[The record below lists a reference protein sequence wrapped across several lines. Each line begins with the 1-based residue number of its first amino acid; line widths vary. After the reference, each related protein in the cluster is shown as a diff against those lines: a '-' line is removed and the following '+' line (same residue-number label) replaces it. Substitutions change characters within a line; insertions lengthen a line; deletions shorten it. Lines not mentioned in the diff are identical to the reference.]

1 MHHPIRIRAL
11 RLGLAACLLAGALA
25 GLASAN
31 APTYETTILFTHDT
45 HDHFLPMPDEEG
57 GEYGGYTRL
66 ATLIQ
71 QERAAHPDALV
82 LDAGDFSMG
91 SLFQTIYATE
101 APELRALGAMG
112 YDATTLG
119 NHEFDYRAR
128 GLAEMLNAAVDSG
141 DPVPPI
147 VQANYKPP
155 EEDADTWAAWDRYGI
170 GDYLILERGGVRY
183 GIFGLM
189 GEEAD
194 SNAPMSGMEFEPA
207 ADAAERTV
215 ASLEEELLSRNAPYF
230 IICLSHSGT
239 DGRGKGEDYEL
250 AKRVDGIDVLLS
262 VADCGLKGVSGLSFV
277 LARRNILESSEGRA
291 RSVSLDLF
299 EGLRRQEAGI
309 ENSLPPQAVS
319 ALHAALDALDKEG
332 GSAVRET
339 SCRAAAE
346 KLAAGMIRLGFEPC
360 LEEDARSPHV
370 LSFLHPSDTFS
381 FEHLQCVLRAA
392 GWLIASAAIE
402 NRSVVSLSTLSGIDD
417 TEADRLLAVFHEYL
431 ESLCDCSTK

>member
-1 MHHPIRIRAL
+1 MKRQVNAC
-11 RLGLAACLLAGALA
+11 RLLTPGPVSIE
-25 GLASAN
+25 AS
-31 APTYETTILFTHDT
+31 
-45 HDHFLPMPDEEG
+45 
-57 GEYGGYTRL
+57 
-66 ATLIQ
+66 
-71 QERAAHPDALV
+71 V
-82 LDAGDFSMG
+82 L
-91 SLFQTIYATE
+91 E
-101 APELRALGAMG
+101 AMTCCP
-112 YDATTLG
+112 
-119 NHEFDYRAR
+119 
-128 GLAEMLNAAVDSG
+128 S
-141 DPVPPI
+141 P
-147 VQANYKPP
+147 
-155 EEDADTWAAWDRYGI
+155 
-170 GDYLILERGGVRY
+170 
-183 GIFGLM
+183 
-189 GEEAD
+189 
-194 SNAPMSGMEFEPA
+194 
-207 ADAAERTV
+207 ADAAFISMMEDVRSRLLRVAGMRPAEYAAVLMAGPCAFALEAALTTLIPEESRVLVVCNGARAEAACRMLARADIAFEKLETGFEQAAGAAEIAMLLDERPDITHV
-215 ASLEEELLSRNAPYF
+215 AVVHVDAVSGLRNDLGEIGRAVRAEGRTF
-230 IICLSHSGT
+230 I
-239 DGRGKGEDYEL
+239 
-250 AKRVDGIDVLLS
+250 VDAGVSFGATSIDAEALGIDVLLS

-319 ALHAALDALDKEG
+319 ALHAALDALDKEGLDKEG

>member
-1 MHHPIRIRAL
+1 MKRQVN
-11 RLGLAACLLAGALA
+11 ACRQLTPGPVSIE
-25 GLASAN
+25 AS
-31 APTYETTILFTHDT
+31 
-45 HDHFLPMPDEEG
+45 
-57 GEYGGYTRL
+57 
-66 ATLIQ
+66 
-71 QERAAHPDALV
+71 V
-82 LDAGDFSMG
+82 L
-91 SLFQTIYATE
+91 E
-101 APELRALGAMG
+101 AMTCCP
-112 YDATTLG
+112 
-119 NHEFDYRAR
+119 
-128 GLAEMLNAAVDSG
+128 S
-141 DPVPPI
+141 P
-147 VQANYKPP
+147 
-155 EEDADTWAAWDRYGI
+155 
-170 GDYLILERGGVRY
+170 
-183 GIFGLM
+183 
-189 GEEAD
+189 
-194 SNAPMSGMEFEPA
+194 
-207 ADAAERTV
+207 ADAAFISMMEDVRSRLLRV
-215 ASLEEELLSRNAPYF
+215 AGMRPAEYAAVLMAGPCAFALEAALTTLIPEESRVLVVSFGATS
-230 IICLSHSGT
+230 IDAEAL
-239 DGRGKGEDYEL
+239 
-250 AKRVDGIDVLLS
+250 GIDVLLS

-277 LARRNILESSEGRA
+277 LARRNILKSSEGRA

>member
-1 MHHPIRIRAL
+1 MKRQVNAC
-11 RLGLAACLLAGALA
+11 RLLTPGPVSIE
-25 GLASAN
+25 AS
-31 APTYETTILFTHDT
+31 
-45 HDHFLPMPDEEG
+45 
-57 GEYGGYTRL
+57 
-66 ATLIQ
+66 
-71 QERAAHPDALV
+71 V
-82 LDAGDFSMG
+82 L
-91 SLFQTIYATE
+91 E
-101 APELRALGAMG
+101 AMTCCP
-112 YDATTLG
+112 
-119 NHEFDYRAR
+119 
-128 GLAEMLNAAVDSG
+128 S
-141 DPVPPI
+141 P
-147 VQANYKPP
+147 
-155 EEDADTWAAWDRYGI
+155 
-170 GDYLILERGGVRY
+170 
-183 GIFGLM
+183 
-189 GEEAD
+189 
-194 SNAPMSGMEFEPA
+194 
-207 ADAAERTV
+207 ADAAFISMMEDVRSRLLRVAGMRPAEYAAVLMAGPCAFALEAALTTLIPEESRVLVVCNGARAEAACRMLARADIAFEKLETGFEQAAGAAEIAMLLDERPDITHV
-215 ASLEEELLSRNAPYF
+215 AVVHVDAVSGLRNDLGEIGRAVRAEGRTF
-230 IICLSHSGT
+230 I
-239 DGRGKGEDYEL
+239 
-250 AKRVDGIDVLLS
+250 VD
-262 VADCGLKGVSGLSFV
+262 AGVSGLSFV

>member
-1 MHHPIRIRAL
+1 MKRQANACRLLTPGPVSIEASVLEAMTCCPSPADAAFISMMEDVRRRLLRVAGMRPAEYAAVLTAGPGAFALEAALTTLIPEESRVLAVCNGARAE
-11 RLGLAACLLAGALA
+11 AACRMLARADIAFEKL
-25 GLASAN
+25 
-31 APTYETTILFTHDT
+31 ET
-45 HDHFLPMPDEEG
+45 G
-57 GEYGGYTRL
+57 
-66 ATLIQ
+66 
-71 QERAAHPDALV
+71 
-82 LDAGDFSMG
+82 
-91 SLFQTIYATE
+91 
-101 APELRALGAMG
+101 
-112 YDATTLG
+112 
-119 NHEFDYRAR
+119 
-128 GLAEMLNAAVDSG
+128 
-141 DPVPPI
+141 
-147 VQANYKPP
+147 
-155 EEDADTWAAWDRYGI
+155 
-170 GDYLILERGGVRY
+170 
-183 GIFGLM
+183 
-189 GEEAD
+189 
-194 SNAPMSGMEFEPA
+194 FEQA
-207 ADAAERTV
+207 ADATEIAMLLDERPDITHVAVVHVDAVSGLRNDLGEIGRAVRAAGRTFIVDAGVSFGAASIDAE
-215 ASLEEELLSRNAPYF
+215 AL
-230 IICLSHSGT
+230 
-239 DGRGKGEDYEL
+239 
-250 AKRVDGIDVLLS
+250 GIDVLLS

-417 TEADRLLAVFHEYL
+417 TEADRLLSVFHEYL
-431 ESLCDCSTK
+431 EEALQKPPCQAGWNKNVLFGFS

>member
-1 MHHPIRIRAL
+1 MKRQVNAC
-11 RLGLAACLLAGALA
+11 RLLTPGPVSIE
-25 GLASAN
+25 AS
-31 APTYETTILFTHDT
+31 
-45 HDHFLPMPDEEG
+45 
-57 GEYGGYTRL
+57 
-66 ATLIQ
+66 
-71 QERAAHPDALV
+71 V
-82 LDAGDFSMG
+82 L
-91 SLFQTIYATE
+91 E
-101 APELRALGAMG
+101 AMTCCP
-112 YDATTLG
+112 
-119 NHEFDYRAR
+119 
-128 GLAEMLNAAVDSG
+128 S
-141 DPVPPI
+141 P
-147 VQANYKPP
+147 
-155 EEDADTWAAWDRYGI
+155 
-170 GDYLILERGGVRY
+170 
-183 GIFGLM
+183 
-189 GEEAD
+189 
-194 SNAPMSGMEFEPA
+194 
-207 ADAAERTV
+207 ADAAFISMMEDVRSRLLRVAGMRPAEYAAVLMAGPCAFALEAALTTLIPEESRVLVVCNGARAEAACRMLARADIAFEKLETGFEQAAGAAEIAMLLDERPDITHV
-215 ASLEEELLSRNAPYF
+215 AVVHVDAVSGLRNDLGEIGRAVRAEGRTF
-230 IICLSHSGT
+230 I
-239 DGRGKGEDYEL
+239 
-250 AKRVDGIDVLLS
+250 VDAGVSFGATSIDAEALGIDVLLS

-332 GSAVRET
+332 LDKEGGSAVRET

-346 KLAAGMIRLGFEPC
+346 KLTAGMIRLGFEPC

-417 TEADRLLAVFHEYL
+417 TEAGRLLAVFHEYL

>member
-1 MHHPIRIRAL
+1 M
-11 RLGLAACLLAGALA
+11 
-25 GLASAN
+25 
-31 APTYETTILFTHDT
+31 
-45 HDHFLPMPDEEG
+45 
-57 GEYGGYTRL
+57 
-66 ATLIQ
+66 
-71 QERAAHPDALV
+71 
-82 LDAGDFSMG
+82 
-91 SLFQTIYATE
+91 QTIVQGTFEELPQVNACRLLTPGPVSIE
-101 APELRALGAMG
+101 ASVLEAM
-112 YDATTLG
+112 TCCP
-119 NHEFDYRAR
+119 
-128 GLAEMLNAAVDSG
+128 S
-141 DPVPPI
+141 P
-147 VQANYKPP
+147 
-155 EEDADTWAAWDRYGI
+155 
-170 GDYLILERGGVRY
+170 
-183 GIFGLM
+183 
-189 GEEAD
+189 
-194 SNAPMSGMEFEPA
+194 
-207 ADAAERTV
+207 ADAAFISIMEDVRSRLLRVAGMRPAEYAAVLMAGPCAFALEAALTTLIPEESRVLVVCNGARAEAACRMLARADIAFEKLETGFEQAAGAAEIAMLLDERPDITHV
-215 ASLEEELLSRNAPYF
+215 AVVHVDAVSGLRNDLGEIGRAVRAASRTF
-230 IICLSHSGT
+230 I
-239 DGRGKGEDYEL
+239 
-250 AKRVDGIDVLLS
+250 VDAGVSFGATSIDAEALGIDVLLS

>member
-1 MHHPIRIRAL
+1 MITS
-11 RLGLAACLLAGALA
+11 
-25 GLASAN
+25 ASN
-31 APTYETTILFTHDT
+31 P
-45 HDHFLPMPDEEG
+45 
-57 GEYGGYTRL
+57 
-66 ATLIQ
+66 
-71 QERAAHPDALV
+71 
-82 LDAGDFSMG
+82 
-91 SLFQTIYATE
+91 
-101 APELRALGAMG
+101 
-112 YDATTLG
+112 
-119 NHEFDYRAR
+119 
-128 GLAEMLNAAVDSG
+128 AV
-141 DPVPPI
+141 
-147 VQANYKPP
+147 
-155 EEDADTWAAWDRYGI
+155 
-170 GDYLILERGGVRY
+170 
-183 GIFGLM
+183 
-189 GEEAD
+189 
-194 SNAPMSGMEFEPA
+194 
-207 ADAAERTV
+207 
-215 ASLEEELLSRNAPYF
+215 
-230 IICLSHSGT
+230 
-239 DGRGKGEDYEL
+239 
-250 AKRVDGIDVLLS
+250 
-262 VADCGLKGVSGLSFV
+262 
-277 LARRNILESSEGRA
+277 ARRNILESSEGRA

-339 SCRAAAE
+339 FCRAAVE

>member
-1 MHHPIRIRAL
+1 MKRQVNAC
-11 RLGLAACLLAGALA
+11 RLLTPGPVSIE
-25 GLASAN
+25 AS
-31 APTYETTILFTHDT
+31 
-45 HDHFLPMPDEEG
+45 
-57 GEYGGYTRL
+57 
-66 ATLIQ
+66 
-71 QERAAHPDALV
+71 V
-82 LDAGDFSMG
+82 L
-91 SLFQTIYATE
+91 E
-101 APELRALGAMG
+101 AMTCCP
-112 YDATTLG
+112 
-119 NHEFDYRAR
+119 
-128 GLAEMLNAAVDSG
+128 S
-141 DPVPPI
+141 P
-147 VQANYKPP
+147 
-155 EEDADTWAAWDRYGI
+155 
-170 GDYLILERGGVRY
+170 
-183 GIFGLM
+183 
-189 GEEAD
+189 
-194 SNAPMSGMEFEPA
+194 
-207 ADAAERTV
+207 ADAAFISMMEDVRSRLLRVAGMRPAEYAAVLMAGPCAFALEAALTTLIPEESRVLVVCNGARAEAACRMLARADIAFEKLETGFEQAAGAAEIAMLLDERPDITHV
-215 ASLEEELLSRNAPYF
+215 AVVHVDAVSGLRNDLGEIGRAVRAAGRTF
-230 IICLSHSGT
+230 I
-239 DGRGKGEDYEL
+239 
-250 AKRVDGIDVLLS
+250 VDAGVSFGATSIDAEALGIDVLLS

-339 SCRAAAE
+339 FCRAATE

-392 GWLIASAAIE
+392 GWLIAPAAIE

>member
-1 MHHPIRIRAL
+1 MKRQVNAC
-11 RLGLAACLLAGALA
+11 RLLTPGPVSIE
-25 GLASAN
+25 AS
-31 APTYETTILFTHDT
+31 
-45 HDHFLPMPDEEG
+45 
-57 GEYGGYTRL
+57 
-66 ATLIQ
+66 
-71 QERAAHPDALV
+71 V
-82 LDAGDFSMG
+82 L
-91 SLFQTIYATE
+91 E
-101 APELRALGAMG
+101 AMTCCP
-112 YDATTLG
+112 
-119 NHEFDYRAR
+119 
-128 GLAEMLNAAVDSG
+128 S
-141 DPVPPI
+141 P
-147 VQANYKPP
+147 
-155 EEDADTWAAWDRYGI
+155 
-170 GDYLILERGGVRY
+170 
-183 GIFGLM
+183 
-189 GEEAD
+189 
-194 SNAPMSGMEFEPA
+194 
-207 ADAAERTV
+207 ADAAFISMMEDVRSRLLRVAGMRPAEYAAVLMAGPCAFALEAALTTLIPEESRVLVVCNGARAEAACRMLARADIAFEKLETGFEQAAGAAEIAMLLDERPDITHV
-215 ASLEEELLSRNAPYF
+215 AVVHVDAVSGLRNDLGEIGRAVRAEGRTF
-230 IICLSHSGT
+230 I
-239 DGRGKGEDYEL
+239 
-250 AKRVDGIDVLLS
+250 VDAGVSFGATSIDAEALGIDVLLS

-319 ALHAALDALDKEG
+319 ALHAALDALDKEGLDKEG

-417 TEADRLLAVFHEYL
+417 TEAGRLLAVFHEYL

>member
-1 MHHPIRIRAL
+1 MKRQVN
-11 RLGLAACLLAGALA
+11 ACRQLTPGPVSIE
-25 GLASAN
+25 AS
-31 APTYETTILFTHDT
+31 
-45 HDHFLPMPDEEG
+45 
-57 GEYGGYTRL
+57 
-66 ATLIQ
+66 
-71 QERAAHPDALV
+71 V
-82 LDAGDFSMG
+82 L
-91 SLFQTIYATE
+91 E
-101 APELRALGAMG
+101 AMTCCP
-112 YDATTLG
+112 
-119 NHEFDYRAR
+119 
-128 GLAEMLNAAVDSG
+128 S
-141 DPVPPI
+141 P
-147 VQANYKPP
+147 
-155 EEDADTWAAWDRYGI
+155 
-170 GDYLILERGGVRY
+170 
-183 GIFGLM
+183 
-189 GEEAD
+189 
-194 SNAPMSGMEFEPA
+194 
-207 ADAAERTV
+207 ADAAFISMMEDVRSRLLRVAGMRPAEYAAVLMAGPCAFALEAALTTLIPEESRVLVVCNGAVSGLRNDLGEIGRAVRAAGRT
-215 ASLEEELLSRNAPYF
+215 F
-230 IICLSHSGT
+230 I
-239 DGRGKGEDYEL
+239 
-250 AKRVDGIDVLLS
+250 VDAGVSFGATSIDAEALGIDVLLS

>member
-1 MHHPIRIRAL
+1 VNDAPTIPLDAQPLPQDWEQQVLAEWMAVTAVTQGESYAPADRNESCTL
-11 RLGLAACLLAGALA
+11 RLEKAEITGTVTVSFIRETYVSPQIQSAAETRTGELNAGAVTGWDGEKSQGWNLTCLSEDGRSRWIISMMEDVRSRLLRVAGMRPAEYAAVLMAGPCAFALEAALTTLIPEESRVLVVCNGARAEAACRMLARADIAFEKLETGFEQAAGAAEIAML
-25 GLASAN
+25 LDER
-31 APTYETTILFTHDT
+31 PDITHVAVV
-45 HDHFLPMPDEEG
+45 H
-57 GEYGGYTRL
+57 
-66 ATLIQ
+66 
-71 QERAAHPDALV
+71 V
-82 LDAGDFSMG
+82 DAGVSFR
-91 SLFQTIYATE
+91 ATSIDAE
-101 APELRALGAMG
+101 AL
-112 YDATTLG
+112 
-119 NHEFDYRAR
+119 
-128 GLAEMLNAAVDSG
+128 
-141 DPVPPI
+141 
-147 VQANYKPP
+147 
-155 EEDADTWAAWDRYGI
+155 
-170 GDYLILERGGVRY
+170 
-183 GIFGLM
+183 
-189 GEEAD
+189 
-194 SNAPMSGMEFEPA
+194 
-207 ADAAERTV
+207 
-215 ASLEEELLSRNAPYF
+215 
-230 IICLSHSGT
+230 
-239 DGRGKGEDYEL
+239 
-250 AKRVDGIDVLLS
+250 GIDVLLS

-299 EGLRRQEAGI
+299 KGLRRQEAGI

-417 TEADRLLAVFHEYL
+417 T
-431 ESLCDCSTK
+431 

>member
-1 MHHPIRIRAL
+1 MLAVCNGARAE
-11 RLGLAACLLAGALA
+11 AACRMLARADIAFEKL
-25 GLASAN
+25 
-31 APTYETTILFTHDT
+31 ET
-45 HDHFLPMPDEEG
+45 G
-57 GEYGGYTRL
+57 
-66 ATLIQ
+66 
-71 QERAAHPDALV
+71 
-82 LDAGDFSMG
+82 
-91 SLFQTIYATE
+91 
-101 APELRALGAMG
+101 
-112 YDATTLG
+112 
-119 NHEFDYRAR
+119 
-128 GLAEMLNAAVDSG
+128 
-141 DPVPPI
+141 
-147 VQANYKPP
+147 
-155 EEDADTWAAWDRYGI
+155 
-170 GDYLILERGGVRY
+170 
-183 GIFGLM
+183 
-189 GEEAD
+189 
-194 SNAPMSGMEFEPA
+194 FEQA
-207 ADAAERTV
+207 ADATEIAMLLDERPDITHV
-215 ASLEEELLSRNAPYF
+215 AVVHVDAVSGRRNDLGEIGRAVRAAGRTF
-230 IICLSHSGT
+230 I
-239 DGRGKGEDYEL
+239 
-250 AKRVDGIDVLLS
+250 VD
-262 VADCGLKGVSGLSFV
+262 AGVSGLSFV

-417 TEADRLLAVFHEYL
+417 TEADRLLSVFHEYL

>member
-1 MHHPIRIRAL
+1 MKRQANACRLLTPGPVSIEASVLEAMTCCPSPADAAFISMMEDVRRRLLRVAGMRPAEYAAVLTAGPGAFALEAALTTLIPEESRVLAVCNGARAE
-11 RLGLAACLLAGALA
+11 AACRTLARADIAFEKL
-25 GLASAN
+25 
-31 APTYETTILFTHDT
+31 ET
-45 HDHFLPMPDEEG
+45 G
-57 GEYGGYTRL
+57 
-66 ATLIQ
+66 
-71 QERAAHPDALV
+71 
-82 LDAGDFSMG
+82 
-91 SLFQTIYATE
+91 
-101 APELRALGAMG
+101 
-112 YDATTLG
+112 
-119 NHEFDYRAR
+119 
-128 GLAEMLNAAVDSG
+128 
-141 DPVPPI
+141 
-147 VQANYKPP
+147 
-155 EEDADTWAAWDRYGI
+155 
-170 GDYLILERGGVRY
+170 
-183 GIFGLM
+183 
-189 GEEAD
+189 
-194 SNAPMSGMEFEPA
+194 FEQA
-207 ADAAERTV
+207 ADATEIAMLLDERPDITHV
-215 ASLEEELLSRNAPYF
+215 AVVHVDAVSGLRNDLGEIGRAVRAAGRTF
-230 IICLSHSGT
+230 I
-239 DGRGKGEDYEL
+239 
-250 AKRVDGIDVLLS
+250 VD
-262 VADCGLKGVSGLSFV
+262 AGVSGLSFV

-417 TEADRLLAVFHEYL
+417 TEADRLLSVFHEYL

>member
-1 MHHPIRIRAL
+1 MKRQVNAC
-11 RLGLAACLLAGALA
+11 RLLTPGPVSIE
-25 GLASAN
+25 AS
-31 APTYETTILFTHDT
+31 
-45 HDHFLPMPDEEG
+45 
-57 GEYGGYTRL
+57 
-66 ATLIQ
+66 
-71 QERAAHPDALV
+71 V
-82 LDAGDFSMG
+82 L
-91 SLFQTIYATE
+91 E
-101 APELRALGAMG
+101 AMTCCP
-112 YDATTLG
+112 
-119 NHEFDYRAR
+119 
-128 GLAEMLNAAVDSG
+128 S
-141 DPVPPI
+141 P
-147 VQANYKPP
+147 
-155 EEDADTWAAWDRYGI
+155 
-170 GDYLILERGGVRY
+170 
-183 GIFGLM
+183 
-189 GEEAD
+189 
-194 SNAPMSGMEFEPA
+194 
-207 ADAAERTV
+207 ADAAFISMMEDVRSRLLRVAGMRPAEYAAVLMAGPCAFALEAALTTLIPEESRVLVVCNGARAEAACRMLARADIAFEKLETGFEQAAGAAEIAMLLDERPDITHV
-215 ASLEEELLSRNAPYF
+215 SFGATSIDAEAL
-230 IICLSHSGT
+230 
-239 DGRGKGEDYEL
+239 
-250 AKRVDGIDVLLS
+250 GIDVLLS